1 MGGHPLSPGLHT
13 PTFRKR
19 RPPGCSKVAKNFEP
33 GDHQR
38 EISDIRIK
46 TGGGLVARSLLG
58 MGWSLTRTPAKLEA
72 CGIDRVGD
80 A

>member
-1 MGGHPLSPGLHT
+1 MGGHPLSPGLHP
-13 PTFRKR
+13 PTIRKR
-19 RPPGCSKVAKNFEP
+19 RPPDCSKVAKNFEP

-72 CGIDRVGD
+72 CG
-80 A
+80 